1 MIAFEFVSI
10 PQERK
15 SLFLQVF
22 IILTCFFKWF
32 STKSSALEALSMPS
46 VTVIFR
52 TASPIVFKAFKRA
65 AVYFLS
71 FTLFKTIGSIKAAT
85 TPIMP
90 SVIRTSARVNAFL
103 SLRAE
108 RSNPAFEFKL
118 TPSE

>member
-1 MIAFEFVSI
+1 
-10 PQERK
+10 
-15 SLFLQVF
+15 
-22 IILTCFFKWF
+22 
-32 STKSSALEALSMPS
+32 MPS

-65 AVYFLS
+65 LVYFLS
-71 FTLFKTIGSIKAAT
+71 FALFKIIGITRAAT
-85 TPIMP
+85 MLIMP